1 MYASFMCIRLDF
13 DPTMVQMKEP
23 LLLYST
29 NTWLDYAIAERY
41 YDGVHFAWCS
51 PVYDGTKADAH
62 VNIPPS
68 SSPADLY
75 RLLLEE
81 VQRGEQHSA
90 VLKEKR
96 DGVLRGADRR
106 RAEGMITDARFDEI
120 KRTVETSPLHEFRPV
135 LYVIPYDRV
144 RGTVVEATVQ
154 ERAHPFSIEY
164 KVNPLPRGAFDMLEL
179 KV

>member
-1 MYASFMCIRLDF
+1 
-13 DPTMVQMKEP
+13 MKEP

-29 NTWLDYAIAERY
+29 NTWLAYAIAKRY

-75 RLLLEE
+75 RLLLDE

-90 VLKEKR
+90 VLKDKR
-96 DGVLRGADRR
+96 DGLLRGADARR
-106 RAEGMITDARFDEI
+106 REGLIGDAEFDQI
-120 KRTVETSPLHEFRPV
+120 KRTVETSPLNDFRPV

-144 RGTVVEATVQ
+144 RGTVVEATVE
-154 ERAHPFSIEY
+154 ERAHPSSIEY
-164 KVNPLPRGAFDMLEL
+164 KVNPLPRECFDMLEL